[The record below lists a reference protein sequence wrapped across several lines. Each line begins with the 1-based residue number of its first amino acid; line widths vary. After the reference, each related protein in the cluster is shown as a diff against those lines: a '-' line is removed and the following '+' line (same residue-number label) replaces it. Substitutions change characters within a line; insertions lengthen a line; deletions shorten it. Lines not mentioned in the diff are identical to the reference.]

1 MKTNLLLLFLVLPM
15 IAFSQPE
22 YKTVESKILRQK
34 RDIKIQLPRNYNSNS
49 EKTYPVIYVLD
60 GDYLFEPVAGNV
72 DYFGYWED
80 NDISPITAQNR
91 TGPAHH
97 IT

>member
-1 MKTNLLLLFLVLPM
+1 MKTNLLLLFLVLPF

-49 EKTYPVIYVLD
+49 EKAIKNNVFGSKTISTASVCPVRP
-60 GDYLFEPVAGNV
+60 EHT
-72 DYFGYWED
+72 
-80 NDISPITAQNR
+80 SS
-91 TGPAHH
+91 
-97 IT
+97 